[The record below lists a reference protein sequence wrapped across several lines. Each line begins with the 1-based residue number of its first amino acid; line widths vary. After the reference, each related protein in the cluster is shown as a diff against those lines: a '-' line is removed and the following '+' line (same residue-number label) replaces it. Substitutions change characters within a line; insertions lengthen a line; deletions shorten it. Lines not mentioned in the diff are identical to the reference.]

1 MAELQLSGLSAAA
14 HVVLNGQ
21 ALGDIW
27 IHPYTVQ
34 LRNLRQGS
42 NTLRIEVAST
52 LINEMMQDG
61 SYEQCPDELPEWPY
75 YGNVIN
81 IQRKA
86 RLNCAREFNE
96 QETVVPCGLWG
107 DVKVRW

>member
-1 MAELQLSGLSAAA
+1 MLQLSNLSAAA
-14 HVVLNGQ
+14 RVYLNGERI
-21 ALGDIW
+21 GDIW
-27 IHPYTVQ
+27 THPYT
-34 LRNLRQGS
+34 LRLTNLQPGS

-52 LINEMMQDG
+52 LINEMMQYG
-61 SYEQCPDELPEWPY
+61 GYEECPDELPEWPY

-107 DVKVRW
+107 DVFLRW